1 MEKLKKPFTL
11 EEYIDIRKGQIEEI
25 VKKIKSIKTNFI
37 DVYNDVSDLYELT
50 WDDIWDSVTDDLDY
64 YDASDIDEL
73 EDDPI
78 VEDAHKVSEKFDAVY
93 DKLDAVYEA
102 VGDLGAASNELM
114 NVLRGSEI
122 PKKYSLKLW

>member
-50 WDDIWDSVTDDLDY
+50 WDDLWDSVTDDLDY